1 MKGKNEFK
9 ESCAEVSY
17 VKVSTYAKMKNISST
32 RVYQLELLG
41 KIEIIKIDGMKFVK
55 MQISNA

>member
-1 MKGKNEFK
+1 MKEKNELN
-9 ESCAEVSY
+9 ESY

-55 MQISNA
+55 LKNENDNL

>member
-1 MKGKNEFK
+1 MKEKNELNK
-9 ESCAEVSY
+9 SY

-41 KIEIIKIDGMKFVK
+41 KIEIIKIDGMKFVNLEK
-55 MQISNA
+55 ENNNL